1 MAWIT
6 RLLAAVALGLSAYLL
21 WASATL
27 QPVVGCN
34 AFEGADCD
42 AVLASPWAKWLGVP
56 VAAGGVLCYALAL
69 VGSFLAGGRGAASM
83 WGWRLMEFT
92 APLAIGAGLWFT
104 GVQFV
109 EVGSL
114 CIWCL
119 ATHACGLAM
128 AIAMLVWRSSAAVDG
143 PRPVAISP
151 IAAAPTLAHVAEG
164 PPSLGLP
171 TVLGL
176 LGVIVLAGGQ
186 TMFAAPS
193 VSEYTA
199 EIGEDFDL
207 GDAAKKEVT
216 EPVEEPEP
224 EASTT
229 NEIAAEEPAARQE
242 PAKPA
247 RRKGGSRMITALN
260 GRLKF
265 DTYEQALLGSPDA
278 PHIVI
283 EMMDYA
289 CPHCREFHEKLTEAL
304 RRFDGKIAVV
314 VMPVPNEIACNPY
327 VQKARKQS
335 LGACYAAKLSLAV
348 SKLAPEKFETF
359 HEWMLHGDSI
369 PNRTASLIEARN
381 LVDGDK
387 LSEAL
392 IDEDGSL
399 TARIKNYVELS
410 SAIAKNGRFG
420 LPAQILGNTVIAGPP
435 DTVDQLCETWAKAF
449 GLETPTD
456 KVPF

>member
-6 RLLAAVALGLSAYLL
+6 RLLAATALGLSVYLL

-34 AFEGADCD
+34 VFEGADCD

-56 VAAGGVLCYALAL
+56 VAAGGVVCYALAL
-69 VGSFLAGGRGAASM
+69 VGSFLASSRGAAAA

-109 EVGSL
+109 EVGSI
-114 CIWCL
+114 CTWCL
-119 ATHACGLAM
+119 ATHVCGFAM
-128 AIAMLVWRSSAAVDG
+128 AIAMLAWRNSAAVDG

-151 IAAAPTLAHVAEG
+151 IATAPTLVHAAEG

-186 TMFAAPS
+186 TMFAAPT

-199 EIGEDFDL
+199 EINQEFDL
-207 GDAAKKEVT
+207 GDAAKRHT
-216 EPVEEPEP
+216 AEPVEEPEP
-224 EASTT
+224 EA
-229 NEIAAEEPAARQE
+229 AAADEPAASQDT
-242 PAKPA
+242 AKPA
-247 RRKGGSRMITALN
+247 RRKGGSRMVSALN

-265 DTYEQALLGSPDA
+265 DTYEQAVLGSPEA
-278 PHIVI
+278 PHIVV

-304 RRFDGKIAVV
+304 RRFDGQIAVV

-348 SKLAPEKFETF
+348 SKLAPEKFEAF
-359 HEWMLHGDSI
+359 HEWMLEGDSI
-369 PNRTASLIEARN
+369 PSRASALIEARN
-381 LVDGDK
+381 HIDGDEI
-387 LSEAL
+387 SRAL
-392 IDEDGSL
+392 VDEDGSL

-410 SAIAKNGRFG
+410 AAIAQQGRFG
-420 LPAQILGNTVIAGPP
+420 LPAQILGNKVIAGPP
-435 DTVDQLCETWAKAF
+435 NTVDELCETWAEAF
-449 GLETPTD
+449 GLETPRD
-456 KVPF
+456 AVPF

>member
-6 RLLAAVALGLSAYLL
+6 RLLAAAAVGLSAYLL

-34 AFEGADCD
+34 AFSGADCD

-56 VAAGGVLCYALAL
+56 VAAGGVVCYALAL
-69 VGSFLAGGRGAASM
+69 VGSFLAGGRGALATA
-83 WGWRLMEFT
+83 GWRLMEFT

-114 CIWCL
+114 CVWCL

-128 AIAMLVWRSSAAVDG
+128 AIAMIVWRNKASVDG
-143 PRPVAISP
+143 PRPVALSP
-151 IAAAPTLAHVAEG
+151 IAASPTIAHAAEG
-164 PPSLGLP
+164 PPTLGLP

-186 TMFAAPS
+186 TMFAAPT

-199 EIGEDFDL
+199 EINEQFDL
-207 GDAAKKEVT
+207 GDATLNENVEAI
-216 EPVEEPEP
+216 EEPES
-224 EASTT
+224 EATV
-229 NEIAAEEPAARQE
+229 ADEPVAPRE
-242 PAKPA
+242 VAKPA
-247 RRKGGSRMITALN
+247 RRKGGSRMFSALN

-265 DTYEQALLGSPDA
+265 DTYEQAVLGSPDA

-304 RRFDGKIAVV
+304 QRFDGQIAVV

-335 LGACYAAKLSLAV
+335 LGACYAAKLALAV
-348 SKLAPEKFETF
+348 STLAPDEFESF
-359 HEWMLHGDSI
+359 HEWMLRGDSI
-369 PNRTASLIEARN
+369 PNSTASLIEARN
-381 LVDGDK
+381 HVDGDK
-387 LSEAL
+387 LSRAL
-392 IDEDGSL
+392 VDEDGSL
-399 TARIKNYVELS
+399 AARVKNHVALS
-410 SAIAKNGRFG
+410 AAIAKQGRFG
-420 LPAQILGNTVIAGPP
+420 LPAQILGNKVIAGPP
-435 DTVDQLCETWAKAF
+435 DTVDELCETWAEAF
-449 GLETPTD
+449 GLQTPTD
-456 KVPF
+456 PVPF

>member
-6 RLLAAVALGLSAYLL
+6 RLLAAAALGLSAYLL

-56 VAAGGVLCYALAL
+56 VAAGGVVCYALAL
-69 VGSFLAGGRGAASM
+69 AGSFLAGSRGGASA
-83 WGWRLMEFT
+83 WGWRLMEFAT
-92 APLAIGAGLWFT
+92 PLAIGAGLWFT

-114 CIWCL
+114 CTWCL

-128 AIAMLVWRSSAAVDG
+128 AIAMLVWRNSAAVDG

-151 IAAAPTLAHVAEG
+151 IASAPAITHAAEG

-186 TMFAAPS
+186 TMFAAPT

-199 EIGEDFDL
+199 EISEQFDL
-207 GDAAKKEVT
+207 GDTTAKET
-216 EPVEEPEP
+216 AEPVEEAEP
-224 EASTT
+224 EATAT
-229 NEIAAEEPAARQE
+229 DEPAPSQE
-242 PAKPA
+242 SAKPA
-247 RRKGGSRMITALN
+247 RRKGGSRTVSALN

-265 DTYEQALLGSPDA
+265 DTYKQAILGSPEA
-278 PHIVI
+278 PHVVV

-289 CPHCREFHEKLTEAL
+289 CPHCREFNEKLTEAL
-304 RRFDGKIAVV
+304 RRFDGQIAVV

-348 SKLAPEKFETF
+348 SKIAPEKFEAF
-359 HEWMLHGDSI
+359 HEWMLRGDSI
-369 PNRTASLIEARN
+369 PSRTSALIEARN
-381 LVDGDK
+381 HIDGDEI
-387 LSEAL
+387 SRAL
-392 IDEDGSL
+392 VDEDGSL
-399 TARIKNYVELS
+399 AARVKNYVDLS
-410 SAIAKNGRFG
+410 AAIAKQGRFG
-420 LPAQILGNTVIAGPP
+420 LPAQILGNKVVAGPP
-435 DTVDQLCETWAKAF
+435 KTVDELCETWAEAF

-456 KVPF
+456 AVPF

>member
-6 RLLAAVALGLSAYLL
+6 RLLAAAALGLSAYL
-21 WASATL
+21 WWSSATL

-34 AFEGADCD
+34 AFSGADCD

-56 VAAGGVLCYALAL
+56 VAAGGAVCYALAL
-69 VGSFLAGGRGAASM
+69 VGSFLAGGRGGASA
-83 WGWRLMEFT
+83 WGWRMMEFT

-114 CIWCL
+114 CVWCL

-128 AIAMLVWRSSAAVDG
+128 AIAMLVWRNSAAVDG

-151 IAAAPTLAHVAEG
+151 IASAPALTHAAEG

-186 TMFAAPS
+186 TMFAAPT

-199 EIGEDFDL
+199 EISEQFDL
-207 GDAAKKEVT
+207 GDTTTKET
-216 EPVEEPEP
+216 AEPVNEVEP
-224 EASTT
+224 EATA
-229 NEIAAEEPAARQE
+229 AAETTTPQE
-242 PAKPA
+242 SSKPA
-247 RRKGGSRMITALN
+247 RRKGGSRMVSALN

-265 DTYEQALLGSPDA
+265 DTYEQAILGSPEA
-278 PHIVI
+278 PHVVV

-289 CPHCREFHEKLTEAL
+289 CPHCREFNEKLTEAL
-304 RRFDGKIAVV
+304 RRFDGQIAVV

-348 SKLAPEKFETF
+348 SKIAPEKFEAF
-359 HEWMLHGDSI
+359 HEWMLEGDSI
-369 PNRTASLIEARN
+369 PSRTSALIEARN
-381 LVDGDK
+381 HVDGDEI
-387 LSEAL
+387 SRAL
-392 IDEDGSL
+392 VDEDGSL
-399 TARIKNYVELS
+399 AASVKNYVELS
-410 SAIAKNGRFG
+410 AAIAKQGRFG
-420 LPAQILGNTVIAGPP
+420 LPAQILGNKVIAGPP
-435 DTVDQLCETWAKAF
+435 KTVDELCETWAEAF

-456 KVPF
+456 AVPF

>member
-6 RLLAAVALGLSAYLL
+6 RLLAATALGLSAYLL

-34 AFEGADCD
+34 AFSGADCD
-42 AVLASPWAKWLGVP
+42 AVLASPWAKWLGMP
-56 VAAGGVLCYALAL
+56 VAAGGAACYALAL
-69 VGSFLAGGRGAASM
+69 VGSFLAGGRGSLATA
-83 WGWRLMEFT
+83 GWRMMEFT

-114 CIWCL
+114 CVWCL

-128 AIAMLVWRSSAAVDG
+128 AIAMLVWRNSAAVDG

-151 IAAAPTLAHVAEG
+151 IASAPALTHAAEG

-186 TMFAAPS
+186 TMFAAPT

-199 EIGEDFDL
+199 EISEQFDL
-207 GDAAKKEVT
+207 GDTTTKET
-216 EPVEEPEP
+216 AEPVNEVEP
-224 EASTT
+224 EATA
-229 NEIAAEEPAARQE
+229 AAETTTPQE
-242 PAKPA
+242 SSKPA
-247 RRKGGSRMITALN
+247 RRKGGSRMVSALN

-265 DTYEQALLGSPDA
+265 DTYEQAILGSPEA
-278 PHIVI
+278 PHVVV

-289 CPHCREFHEKLTEAL
+289 CPHCREFNEKLTEAL
-304 RRFDGKIAVV
+304 RRFDGQIAVV

-348 SKLAPEKFETF
+348 SKIAPEKFEAF
-359 HEWMLHGDSI
+359 HEWMLEGDSI
-369 PNRTASLIEARN
+369 PSRTSALIEARN
-381 LVDGDK
+381 HVDGDEI
-387 LSEAL
+387 SRAL
-392 IDEDGSL
+392 VDEDGSL
-399 TARIKNYVELS
+399 AARVKNYVELS
-410 SAIAKNGRFG
+410 AAIAKQGRFG
-420 LPAQILGNTVIAGPP
+420 LPAQILGNKVIAGPP
-435 DTVDQLCETWAKAF
+435 DTVDQLCETWAEAF

-456 KVPF
+456 AVPF